1 MALMVQRGLMVLQ
14 VLKALKVLPGLLVR
28 EAVWVPKDLL
38 VPPEIMAKRDSL
50 DLRELQE
57 YQGRTVLKGLQ
68 VQLEQKVILAIRDLL
83 EPQAELDP
91 LVPTVPM
98 AEQVLLDLLVRLV
111 NQDIKVQPEKQD

>member
-1 MALMVQRGLMVLQ
+1 MVLQ